1 MLNYHFSNQ
10 SKILLIR
17 LSCLLLEYCLKC
29 LLRSVEYTWEL
40 LQYLAAVWRAHTF
53 ISPLYQGPHQIKSP
67 MIFCTYGFLC
77 CRSVWPERG
86 LQGIA
91 GNVFRV
97 KSNGAPGKMRG
108 LTIWTAFAMRHLSC
122 SRWTLC
128 NGLPISAVVFWQCL
142 LQVFKFSSLKRNHDL
157 KHWYYRASLGL
168 SFAFR
173 GGKNEI
179 LWSNCYSPEKYRIRG
194 VQDDDSPDHPMV

>member
-67 MIFCTYGFLC
+67 MIFYTYGFLC

-108 LTIWTAFAMRHLSC
+108 LTIWTAFAMTPL
-122 SRWTLC
+122 
-128 NGLPISAVVFWQCL
+128 L
-142 LQVFKFSSLKRNHDL
+142 LQVDIMQWLANLSSSFLTMSASGFQIFFFEKKSWLETLILQSFS
-157 KHWYYRASLGL
+157 WT
-168 SFAFR
+168 
-173 GGKNEI
+173 
-179 LWSNCYSPEKYRIRG
+179 
-194 VQDDDSPDHPMV
+194 